1 MPLEELLNAIEMLD
15 VADLVPVLETITA
28 KFAENFWYVDSYATP
43 MEEEV
48 PAEEVPAEEVPAEV
62 PAEMPAE
69 APAEEVPSEED
80 IRVSL

>member
-43 MEEEV
+43 TEGK
-48 PAEEVPAEEVPAEV
+48 VPAEEVPAEV
-62 PAEMPAE
+62 PAEIPAE
-69 APAEEVPSEED
+69 MPTEEIPAEED
-80 IRVSL
+80 LRVSL

>member
-43 MEEEV
+43 TE
-48 PAEEVPAEEVPAEV
+48 EEVPAEEVPAEV
-62 PAEMPAE
+62 PAEIPAE
-69 APAEEVPSEED
+69 VPAEEIPSEED

>member
-1 MPLEELLNAIEMLD
+1 MSLEELLNAIEMLD

-48 PAEEVPAEEVPAEV
+48 PAEEVPAEEVPAEEI
-62 PAEMPAE
+62 PAEIPSE
-69 APAEEVPSEED
+69 EIPAEED
-80 IRVSL
+80 LRVSL